1 MVACGAY
8 AVVPYTGD
16 LKNGDFSIHSA
27 TGVAVCRAGLRVKYV
42 PAGCYNTLCVSLRVK
57 YVPVMVQLSFIGQ
70 GL

>member
-1 MVACGAY
+1 MGCAKVHSGICAFVY
-8 AVVPYTGD
+8 AKRSY
-16 LKNGDFSIHSA
+16 FS
-27 TGVAVCRAGLRVKYV
+27 GLRVKYV

>member
-1 MVACGAY
+1 MAANY
-8 AVVPYTGD
+8 FLVVSGE
-16 LKNGDFSIHSA
+16 KM
-27 TGVAVCRAGLRVKYV
+27 GLRVKYV